1 MAKKKTGEK
10 AKEKAEK
17 EEFKIK
23 ADNHGDSQA
32 AEIPAKGNSLVQI
45 FFNL

>member
-1 MAKKKTGEK
+1 MAKKKTGER